1 LDRWG
6 ATNPNNPK
14 RPSQRRIPGQSGDD
28 RRREPFLKMK
38 TDYTRKL
45 TPEQEAALAEM
56 KAAIA
61 AYNGPITKIPEK
73 KRKKE
78 SKPTQGL
85 QANWSTGLDRYTWG
99 G

>member
-1 LDRWG
+1 
-6 ATNPNNPK
+6 
-14 RPSQRRIPGQSGDD
+14 
-28 RRREPFLKMK
+28 MK

-73 KRKKE
+73 SGRKSRSQRKA
-78 SKPTQGL
+78 SKLIGRQV
-85 QANWSTGLDRYTWG
+85 
-99 G
+99 

>member
-1 LDRWG
+1 
-6 ATNPNNPK
+6 
-14 RPSQRRIPGQSGDD
+14 
-28 RRREPFLKMK
+28 MK

-73 KRKKE
+73 KRKNRVE
-78 SKPTQGL
+78 
-85 QANWSTGLDRYTWG
+85 ANARPPS
-99 G
+99 